1 MSPKESKPRYRIVYR
16 THYPIPDWS
25 DIDEKRAAIAQK
37 SITEKYKKFGIFLNL
52 DEATFIR

>member
-1 MSPKESKPRYRIVYR
+1 MSPGKCKSNKIRIYR

-25 DIDEKRAAIAQK
+25 NIDENRAAIAKK

-52 DEATFIR
+52 DEVTFIR